1 MIYKGKTPKFTVFT
15 LALAIIT
22 LPLSAIAQT
31 ARIQSISG
39 TGKVKVQREK
49 RTDWLPVR
57 LATELHQGDQIFP
70 DKGVRVYL
78 QCPGVS
84 NPVLVRVGVVSGL
97 GSICISWVNQDT
109 RGSQAEETI
118 GGIDPSIPYLITP
131 RHSLLLTAT
140 PLIGW
145 NKVSGAKE
153 YTVEVTDP
161 TGLMWRTKT
170 RETQLVY
177 AGKPLKPGV
186 SYSIVVQTDTGK
198 SSEDDAAPNAQKK
211 AANLGFRILRQSEAA
226 MVQAKVAEISPTPLD
241 NEASALTVA
250 DFYSNY
256 VLPQSVIQAYNL
268 SANTFET
275 YSLTSEAISILESL
289 LQQGKQSPLIYR
301 TLGDLYWQTGLIRLA
316 EANYLKA
323 ISLVQGL
330 EDLEDC
336 TLVQYSLGQVY
347 AAIDNPQQAVE
358 YYSQARLGYIFLGDS
373 RLAAVLQ
380 RRIDRLR
387 ERKIS
392 GEMGKN

>member
-1 MIYKGKTPKFTVFT
+1 MIYIRKTVKLVLI
-15 LALAIIT
+15 LAFAIIT
-22 LPLSAIAQT
+22 LPLSTVAQT
-31 ARIQSISG
+31 VRIHSISG
-39 TGKVKVQREK
+39 QGKVRVQREK
-49 RTDWLPVR
+49 RTEWIPVR
-57 LATELHQGDQIFP
+57 QYIDLYQGDQILP
-70 DKGVRVYL
+70 DRGVRVYVK
-78 QCPGVS
+78 CPPDYR
-84 NPVLVRVGVVSGL
+84 NLVLVKAGVPSGL
-97 GSICISWVNQDT
+97 GSICISWANQDT

-140 PLIGW
+140 PLIRW

-211 AANLGFRILRQSEAA
+211 AANLGFRILRKSEAA
-226 MVQAKVAEISPTPLD
+226 LVQVKVAKISPTPLD

-275 YSLTSEAISILESL
+275 YSLTSDAIAILESL
-289 LQQGKQSPLIYR
+289 LQQGKQSLLIYR
-301 TLGDLYWQTGLIRLA
+301 TLGDLYWQTGLIRPA

-330 EDLEDC
+330 EDLEDW
-336 TLVQYSLGQVY
+336 TLAQYSLGQLY
-347 AAIDNPQQAVE
+347 AAIDNPKQAVE

-373 RLAAVLQ
+373 TLAEVLQ
-380 RRIDRLR
+380 RRIDRF
-387 ERKIS
+387 KKTAVNDPSI
-392 GEMGKN
+392 KK